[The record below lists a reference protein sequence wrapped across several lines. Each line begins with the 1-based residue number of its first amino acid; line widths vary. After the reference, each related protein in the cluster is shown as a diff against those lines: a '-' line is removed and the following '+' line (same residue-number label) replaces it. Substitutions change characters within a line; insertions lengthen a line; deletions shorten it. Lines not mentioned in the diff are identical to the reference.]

1 MVLQIGQRRQS
12 LRVCNEVALIQCC
25 GATVLQNLCGLALK
39 YRMTV
44 CVLCFNIFL
53 NVPLAKADGDPRA
66 NETADGDPRASDQTD
81 RDPRDTGECF

>member
-1 MVLQIGQRRQS
+1 MRLHLFSAVMQ
-12 LRVCNEVALIQCC
+12 
-25 GATVLQNLCGLALK
+25 LCYK
-39 YRMTV
+39 ICMTV
-44 CVLCFNIFL
+44 CVLCSNIFL